1 MPLAPTLIFVTQRP
15 GGRQSTR
22 LRRSVL
28 GASLYDQGLLA
39 NLVIDDDGL
48 LVPTVHSDPVR
59 IRWEEL
65 VSAAGDADRLGRE
78 AALTRRIAR
87 WLRLRSA
94 VADLITTSGV
104 AGLIAAIRPMALP
117 REHSL
122 HPGDPWV
129 IRTVLGGSLDVG
141 LGLRGVD
148 DDGRPAPAEVGL
160 FPIAVLPEAGVNP
173 VAAQARANRYLEDMA
188 TLASERLFRSP
199 TAVLRPLGDCDVVTL
214 LASPNF
220 RHAIVRGS
228 TGVVGMRSAAV
239 PVRRR
244 GWLDLGRVDPA
255 FALSAAV
262 LTEPDERGFARPLL
276 ITEEELVQ
284 VRPGGSPVR
293 FALSDPGIREPVGQI
308 SRIV

>member
-1 MPLAPTLIFVTQRP
+1 MGVTQRP
-15 GGRQSTR
+15 GGRPSTR

-28 GASLYDQGLLA
+28 AASLYDKGLLA

-48 LVPTVHSDPVR
+48 SVPTVHSEPVR
-59 IRWEEL
+59 VRWDEL
-65 VSAAGDADRLGRE
+65 VAVPGNADQLGRE
-78 AALTRRIAR
+78 ASLTRRVAR

-94 VADLITTSGV
+94 VDDLITTVGV
-104 AGLIAAIRPMALP
+104 AGLITAVRPVALP

-122 HPGDPWV
+122 HPGDSWV
-129 IRTVLGGSLDVG
+129 LRTVLGGSLDVG

-148 DDGRPAPAEVGL
+148 DDGRLAPSEVGL
-160 FPIAVLPEAGVNP
+160 LPVALLQEAGVDP
-173 VAAQARANRYLEDMA
+173 AAAQTRANRYLEDMA
-188 TLASERLFRSP
+188 ALAAERLIRSP
-199 TAVLRPLGDCDVVTL
+199 ATVLRPLGDCDVVTL
-214 LASPNF
+214 LAAPAF

-255 FALSAAV
+255 FALSAAA
-262 LTEPDERGFARPLL
+262 LTEADERGFTRPLL

-284 VRPGGSPVR
+284 VRGGGSPIR
-293 FALSDPGIREPVGQI
+293 FALSDPGFPEPIGQI
-308 SRIV
+308 TRIV